1 MVEND
6 ENYASFLRTSLE
18 DFGSELTQRLF
29 ELNSECNISETLYE
43 QNAFLNYIQEEAFSF
58 DGSDFDINNHK
69 KRALSQSSEA
79 LNNINLQKKLNQQV
93 FSDLPSENF
102 CSISRKER
110 ARIEDLLD
118 ENDKILKILEENL
131 RCNNSLEP
139 NIVLMQAFRG
149 NTETVLQIFSTKQG
163 SIGQMPPLPVKLNT
177 LFLSCNNT
185 ISTSNN
191 PVQLSSTDSVSKA
204 FEASALNID
213 NARKTTD
220 GTSSNV
226 NEIKSANVGE
236 EAERNDDLFYFEEQ
250 SDFLVRNQQ

>member
-1 MVEND
+1 
-6 ENYASFLRTSLE
+6 
-18 DFGSELTQRLF
+18 
-29 ELNSECNISETLYE
+29 
-43 QNAFLNYIQEEAFSF
+43 
-58 DGSDFDINNHK
+58 
-69 KRALSQSSEA
+69 
-79 LNNINLQKKLNQQV
+79 
-93 FSDLPSENF
+93 
-102 CSISRKER
+102 
-110 ARIEDLLD
+110 
-118 ENDKILKILEENL
+118 
-131 RCNNSLEP
+131 
-139 NIVLMQAFRG
+139 MQAFRG

>member
-58 DGSDFDINNHK
+58 DGTDFDINNHK

-131 RCNNSLEP
+131 RCNSSLEA

-149 NTETVLQIFSTKQG
+149 NTKTVLQIFSTKQG
-163 SIGQMPPLPVKLNT
+163 SISQMPPLPVKLNT

-185 ISTSNN
+185 ISTSNK
-191 PVQLSSTDSVSKA
+191 PVQFSSNDSVSKA
-204 FEASALNID
+204 LEASALNID
-213 NARKTTD
+213 NSLKTTD
-220 GTSSNV
+220 GTSSNA